1 MGELK
6 TRMLMK
12 MELRNFSKRTIEM
25 YLYHMKKFV
34 AFYGKSPDTLGRSE
48 VEEYLHS
55 LFQREASASWIIQ
68 AYSSLK
74 YFYYEVLDKPDIVL
88 KLRRPKSE
96 KKLPVVLSMNEVK
109 KIIDNV
115 KSYRD
120 QTVLMAIYSA
130 GLRLNEGVKLK
141 IRDIDS
147 QRMQIRVEQG
157 KGRKDRYTLLSEVLL
172 QRLRDYY
179 KIYKPKEW
187 LFPGRAK
194 NIPVS
199 GSSIQKSFFQ
209 AKKKPAFQKQHQ
221 YIHSGIVLQPIC

>member
-6 TRMLMK
+6 TKMLMK
-12 MELRNFSKRTIEM
+12 MELRNFSKQTIGV
-25 YLYHMKKFV
+25 YLYHMKRFV
-34 AFYGKSPDTLGRSE
+34 VFHGKSPDTLGRSE

-55 LFQREASASWIIQ
+55 LFQRGVSASWIIQ

-74 YFYYEVLDKPDIVL
+74 YFYCEVMDKPDIVL
-88 KLRRPKSE
+88 KMRRPKSE
-96 KKLPVVLSMNEVK
+96 KKLPIVLSMNEVK

-157 KGRKDRYTLLSEVLL
+157 KGRKDRYTLLSGVLL

-187 LFPGRAK
+187 LFPGRYK
-194 NIPVS
+194 DIPVS
-199 GSSIQKSFFQ
+199 GSSIQKSFFH
-209 AKKKPAFQKQHQ
+209 AKKKPALQNKHQ
-221 YIHSGIVLQPIC
+221 YIH

>member
-34 AFYGKSPDTLGRSE
+34 VFHGKSPDTLGRSE

-68 AYSSLK
+68 AYSSLR
-74 YFYYEVLDKPDIVL
+74 YFYCEVMDKPDVVF
-88 KLRRPKSE
+88 KMRRPKSE

-120 QTVLMAIYSA
+120 QTALMAIYSA

-157 KGRKDRYTLLSEVLL
+157 KGRKDRYTL
-172 QRLRDYY
+172 
-179 KIYKPKEW
+179 
-187 LFPGRAK
+187 
-194 NIPVS
+194 
-199 GSSIQKSFFQ
+199 
-209 AKKKPAFQKQHQ
+209 
-221 YIHSGIVLQPIC
+221 GIFG